1 VQRPGT
7 VRERVQALHDFLIH
21 MPVHKLA
28 ARATAG
34 QGTKAAAVT
43 EPRIQPL
50 MAGGRCV
57 GMIMRTARGVR
68 AFDGN
73 DVEIGTYATAELA
86 IGAITERARIGEK
99 REASGAA

>member
-1 VQRPGT
+1 
-7 VRERVQALHDFLIH
+7 
-21 MPVHKLA
+21 M
-28 ARATAG
+28 
-34 QGTKAAAVT
+34 T

-57 GMIMRTARGVR
+57 GTIIRTARGVR

-73 DVEIGTYATAELA
+73 EVEIGTFSTAEAA